1 MAKFTATRL
10 KQLAN
15 LHDER
20 YSLYG
25 PNYVNAGMAMRAL
38 FSGNPPELKTASDH
52 ARMGLLVQIMS
63 KLSRYCA
70 NFNQGGH
77 EDSLDDLAVYSVLLQ
92 EVDKGETN

>member
-1 MAKFTATRL
+1 
-10 KQLAN
+10 
-15 LHDER
+15 
-20 YSLYG
+20 
-25 PNYVNAGMAMRAL
+25 
-38 FSGNPPELKTASDH
+38 
-52 ARMGLLVQIMS
+52 MGLLVQIMS